1 MIFFSALKSVAQPSF
16 ISINCTYFNTI
27 LQHFIWEY
35 FSFDVYWL
43 IFPQPSFRPHPLSVA
58 IKLFFFSSPA
68 LLSAA
73 RRHQLNAR
81 IHFIIKK
88 LPDDAARR
96 PRAALP
102 LPVLLADQLLGAA
115 ASFTASCLLWKST
128 FHAVF
133 FLPSPH
139 WHAHIHLEPHE
150 CMHYLFDRY
159 LALWNVFVRPTV
171 CLQFPSS
178 GLWSREKTKK
188 KALQTNWREVRLRMR
203 QADKCSSGSHYTAGF
218 VTTHEDWLG
227 KQNFWIIRS
236 V

>member
-35 FSFDVYWL
+35 FSFDIYWL

-58 IKLFFFSSPA
+58 IKLFFFIPHIAVSCMSSPIKCTHSLHHQKA
-68 LLSAA
+68 AWRCSSPPSCCTSTSCFIGWSTSWGRGFIHGQLPAMKIHFSRRFFPPLLSLACTHPFRTPWMYA
-73 RRHQLNAR
+73 L
-81 IHFIIKK
+81 FIRS
-88 LPDDAARR
+88 LPCTLKCFRS
-96 PRAALP
+96 
-102 LPVLLADQLLGAA
+102 AD
-115 ASFTASCLLWKST
+115 CLSSIS
-128 FHAVF
+128 V
-133 FLPSPH
+133 
-139 WHAHIHLEPHE
+139 
-150 CMHYLFDRY
+150 
-159 LALWNVFVRPTV
+159 VRP
-171 CLQFPSS
+171 LKS
-178 GLWSREKTKK
+178 WKKKK

-218 VTTHEDWLG
+218 VTTHKDWLG